1 MSHIRAYNSRDGSRP
16 YDPFR
21 IDVMLNPHKYG
32 MSSYSDS
39 QYNTMLGARA
49 DNLYYSNTN
58 YSANSNSSSS
68 SSCSS
73 SSRSSSSGA
82 LSVRSGEFCSYGLW
96 H

>member
-1 MSHIRAYNSRDGSRP
+1 MSHIRAYNSCDGSRP
-16 YDPFR
+16 YDSFR
-21 IDVMLNPHKYG
+21 IDVMMNPHKYG

-58 YSANSNSSSS
+58 YSANSNSSSR
-68 SSCSS
+68 S